1 MLGSKDDLNSRVT
14 VCFLLGDITKH
25 SDCENIDC
33 DKWYKGCLCKGAFEQ
48 FREINKDLLGIKF
61 IFSICRIQNENVR
74 LLLQTV
80 KTPGLGQQS
89 AECHLCSAAGV
100 ISSHTRLPEM

>member
-1 MLGSKDDLNSRVT
+1 MLGSKDDLNSRFT

-33 DKWYKGCLCKGAFEQ
+33 DKWYKGCLW
-48 FREINKDLLGIKF
+48 DKF

-74 LLLQTV
+74 LLLTDC
-80 KTPGLGQQS
+80 KDSGTGT
-89 AECHLCSAAGV
+89 AECLNRPLLSA
-100 ISSHTRLPEM
+100 ISVQL